1 VSICIEW
8 YQKKK
13 EKKGKTEKKWKS
25 NNQLPKKKGSTDD
38 RQKYFMVS
46 LLAPLSSPSSRF
58 HIDLPLLHLHF
69 SFSFATFTF
78 TFFRKPLCHKNGI
91 HRNDGGAIIQW

>member
-1 VSICIEW
+1 MVPK
-8 YQKKK
+8 KKK
-13 EKKGKTEKKWKS
+13 EKEWKDRKEMEKQQPATQKR
-25 NNQLPKKKGSTDD
+25 KGSTDD

-91 HRNDGGAIIQW
+91 RRNDGGAIIQW